1 MPRLIQFRFENV
13 VNINSRLRFKN
24 FIGMLTC
31 FLSKITWIDRFEQS
45 EVAFLKSLT
54 KGIISG
60 TTSSHILDWRI
71 LEVLSLPEILNLLT
85 VKVKCYTTDNVI
97 CTFVFLIVI
106 LFAISL
112 HGIKFWVKN
121 QFLHLKQLYV
131 SLKCFWTQELIPSHS
146 SLKQITCESK
156 YFIVS
161 PLLSYHC

>member
-45 EVAFLKSLT
+45 EVAFSKSLT

-121 QFLHLKQLYV
+121 
-131 SLKCFWTQELIPSHS
+131 
-146 SLKQITCESK
+146 
-156 YFIVS
+156 IVS
-161 PLLSYHC
+161 AFETIICFPKMFLDAGINSLPFQSKADHLWIKIFYCQSTP

>member
-31 FLSKITWIDRFEQS
+31 FLSKITWIDRFKQS

-60 TTSSHILDWRI
+60 TTSSHILDCRI

-97 CTFVFLIVI
+97 CYFCLSDSHFICNFTTWNKIFHKR
-106 LFAISL
+106 SL
-112 HGIKFWVKN
+112 
-121 QFLHLKQLYV
+121 
-131 SLKCFWTQELIPSHS
+131 
-146 SLKQITCESK
+146 
-156 YFIVS
+156 YFCI
-161 PLLSYHC
+161 